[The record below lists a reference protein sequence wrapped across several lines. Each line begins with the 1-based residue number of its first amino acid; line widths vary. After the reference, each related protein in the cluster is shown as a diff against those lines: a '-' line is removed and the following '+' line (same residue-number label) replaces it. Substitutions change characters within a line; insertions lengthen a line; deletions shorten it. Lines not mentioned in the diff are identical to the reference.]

1 MFRSASALIL
11 ILAASSAFAQRT
23 DPDPLWQFWVK
34 GQVQHY
40 ANFFQRAEGQAQDD
54 VQALYG
60 EAGASVALSRTAPLR
75 AYGNVNVMQF
85 SESDLS
91 TSPGIRLGL
100 RLDGR
105 PHAFD
110 VRAEQLIGGEQ
121 VVGTAAVV
129 PHGAP
134 GEWEIAKLAVEP
146 TERGR
151 GLGRQLV
158 ERCIAF
164 AASHGA
170 IRMTLVSNH
179 QLAGAIRIYEALGFE
194 HRPIPPTEYLT
205 ADVYMELDLV
215 KG

>member
-1 MFRSASALIL
+1 MTNCDRSMPWWGVNAMDDAVPLVITTYQD
-11 ILAASSAFAQRT
+11 AHQPRFAELNRAW
-23 DPDPLWQFWVK
+23 LVQFNLLEPVDVA
-34 GQVQHY
+34 QLLEPRVH
-40 ANFFQRAEGQAQDD
+40 FQAHG
-54 VQALYG
+54 G
-60 EAGASVALSRTAPLR
+60 EVFVALR
-75 AYGNVNVMQF
+75 
-85 SESDLS
+85 
-91 TSPGIRLGL
+91 
-100 RLDGR
+100 
-105 PHAFD
+105 
-110 VRAEQLIGGEQ
+110 GEQ